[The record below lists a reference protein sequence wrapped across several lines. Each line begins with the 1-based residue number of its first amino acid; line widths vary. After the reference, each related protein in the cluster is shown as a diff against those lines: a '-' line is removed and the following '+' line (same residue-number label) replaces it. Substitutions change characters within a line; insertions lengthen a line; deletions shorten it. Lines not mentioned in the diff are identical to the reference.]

1 MNELTRWKK
10 ELEST
15 LQDYV
20 QNPCIKTADAMLRTA
35 LAFKSDNAVHQPGI
49 KGVVLLLIGLWSAVH
64 PLLPYPTLNSDRAAY
79 SLCGLYVI
87 VSCLIELLSA
97 SETSA
102 ADSRAAQSKQKP

>member
-35 LAFKSDNAVHQPGI
+35 LAFKSGPDNAVHQG
-49 KGVVLLLIGLWSAVH
+49 GTVLAIVEEAKRIGQGGSSPARLTW
-64 PLLPYPTLNSDRAAY
+64 PI
-79 SLCGLYVI
+79 G
-87 VSCLIELLSA
+87 
-97 SETSA
+97 
-102 ADSRAAQSKQKP
+102 